1 MSLKIRDWKATL
13 CLSVLVMGLC
23 VCSRASAQTETETQ
37 CYYSVTGYAGTFHPG
52 PFSSQAQCEQA
63 AQSERAIG
71 YNVPPCTC
79 SSTNTSVY
87 SGAASSPAFN
97 PAFNAVSQ
105 GASELGYD
113 LGTAIGNWLF
123 GSGQKN
129 NQTPNDQQRQ
139 IQLLQQEA
147 AQQQARQQ
155 KWQQD
160 IQQLSA
166 EMKGPVPPEGELQF
180 KDQSTNFF
188 SPSVEG
194 GGGRELQFKTVDVTS
209 ADTAISSPMS
219 QLSIANCI
227 SKMAAEPGRSPED
240 ASYLSQ
246 QAAAAMQGDPVQVD
260 TSGCKTSNTAAAV
273 KQPPTQAQIALYTK
287 LLELNNQAAEQAI
300 QLQKKMQK
308 LQAAK
313 QKDAEQVAAQ
323 TQAVQQ
329 LQSQSQSTS
338 TADSTADPAAQQQ
351 PPSNALA
358 EAEAALQQAQ
368 QAQASDNQTLA
379 QTQDQMNQ
387 LNEKTKQNQACFNQA
402 QSNPS
407 QAASL
412 MQTCAP

>member
-23 VCSRASAQTETETQ
+23 VCSCASAQTLVVPETLVGVD
-37 CYYSVTGYAGTFHPG
+37 CADGSYHP
-52 PFSSQAQCEQA
+52 
-63 AQSERAIG
+63 
-71 YNVPPCTC
+71 
-79 SSTNTSVY
+79 TNTGFDCKAYLCSKGWKQACDTQSGN
-87 SGAASSPAFN
+87 SGATSNPAFN

-147 AQQQARQQ
+147 AQQQARLQ

-160 IQQLSA
+160 IQQLST
-166 EMKGPVPPEGELQF
+166 EMKGPALPEGELQF

-188 SPSVEG
+188 GEG

-209 ADTAISSPMS
+209 AGTAISSPLS
-219 QLSIANCI
+219 QLSIASCI

-246 QAAAAMQGDPVQVD
+246 QAAAAMQGGPVQVD
-260 TSGCKTSNTAAAV
+260 TSGCKAAANTTAV
-273 KQPPTQAQIALYTK
+273 TKPPTQDQIALYTK

-313 QKDAEQVAAQ
+313 QKDAKQVAAQ

-329 LQSQSQSTS
+329 LQSQSQSAS
-338 TADSTADPAAQQQ
+338 TPDSAADPAAQPP

-368 QAQASDNQTLA
+368 QAETNDNQTLA
-379 QTQDQMNQ
+379 QTQNQMNQ